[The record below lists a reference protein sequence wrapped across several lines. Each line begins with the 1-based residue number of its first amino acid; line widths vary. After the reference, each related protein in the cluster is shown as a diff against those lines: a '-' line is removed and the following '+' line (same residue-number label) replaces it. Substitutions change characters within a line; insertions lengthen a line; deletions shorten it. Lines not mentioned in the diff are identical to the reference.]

1 MKKRIVAMMI
11 CFVSVF
17 FFCSLIEA
25 QLAPY
30 PIGANLELT
39 GRISSIGIPEK
50 RGMDITLDL
59 VNASGGV
66 HGRKLKVITY
76 DNESDSAKAV
86 ILTKRL
92 IEVDKVIACLGYSS
106 SGSSMAVIQ
115 TVESAKTPMIGG
127 GASEKIWIPT
137 KAWVFSVVPRQK
149 EASIPILLDI
159 LMQKGAKKIAY
170 LYIDTVYG
178 QTGQETFD
186 GAVKEKKI
194 TPAIVEKY
202 APSTTDVGPQI
213 THLKTSGAD
222 GLLITGNLADT
233 VMVIKTARDLNFTGP
248 IVCDYA
254 IVGPEFIELAG
265 KYGEGIVTTSLKTL
279 VAPDL
284 ADSDPQKKIGVE
296 LYERYTKAHGPFSL
310 YAGHTWDQLYL
321 TVEAL
326 KKVDPNLDPAK
337 DADLGKIR
345 QQLRDNM
352 ESIKGFVG
360 QNGVFNYSPENHN
373 GLPPNCYVPVV
384 VEQGKWRLYK
394 GK

>member
-1 MKKRIVAMMI
+1 MVI
-11 CFVSVF
+11 CFASVF
-17 FFCSLIEA
+17 FLCSLIEA

-92 IEVDKVIACLGYSS
+92 IEMDKVIACLGYSS
-106 SGSSMAVIQ
+106 SGSTMAVIQ
-115 TVESAKTPMIGG
+115 TVESGKTPMIGG

-149 EASIPILLDI
+149 EASIPLLLDI

-178 QTGQETFD
+178 QTGRETFD

-194 TPAIVEKY
+194 TPAIVENY
-202 APSTTDVGPQI
+202 APSATDVGPQI

-233 VMVIKTARDLNFTGP
+233 VMVIKTARDLGFTGP
-248 IVCDYA
+248 IVSDYA

-265 KYGEGIVTTSLKTL
+265 KYGERIVTTSLKTL

-284 ADSDPQKKIGVE
+284 ADTDPQKKIALE

-345 QQLRDNM
+345 QQLRDKM